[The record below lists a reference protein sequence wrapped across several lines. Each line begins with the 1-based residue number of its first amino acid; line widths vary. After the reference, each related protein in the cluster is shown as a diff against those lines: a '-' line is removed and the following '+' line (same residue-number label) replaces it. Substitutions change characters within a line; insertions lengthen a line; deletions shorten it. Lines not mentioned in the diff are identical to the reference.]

1 VDTQAYIQSGIIEA
15 YVLGLASGE
24 EIREVEAYA
33 ARYAEIRKAITD
45 FEIALERQVLE
56 NAVPPP
62 ASLKEKVMA
71 ALEQEKEQSGRTN
84 GTATPKDG
92 KGQSQTATKVVSLTA
107 VPKSVRWLRGA
118 VAACIILFLGSAI
131 LNFYYYSQY
140 RKFSKQ
146 YSDLLV
152 AQNTLLAK
160 NETYRASFNVMTDTA
175 VVKITMQAASPQR
188 TGAVATVY
196 WNKQSQEVFLTV
208 NNLPTPTAG
217 KQYQLWAIV
226 EGKPVDA
233 GLITDA
239 TLENKTDTFK
249 MSPKINN
256 AQAFAIT
263 LEDEGGSPTPH
274 LEQLYVLGKVS

>member
-24 EIREVEAYA
+24 EVREVEAYA

-45 FEIALERQVLE
+45 FEIALEKQALE

-92 KGQSQTATKVVSLTA
+92 KGQPQTATKVVSLTA